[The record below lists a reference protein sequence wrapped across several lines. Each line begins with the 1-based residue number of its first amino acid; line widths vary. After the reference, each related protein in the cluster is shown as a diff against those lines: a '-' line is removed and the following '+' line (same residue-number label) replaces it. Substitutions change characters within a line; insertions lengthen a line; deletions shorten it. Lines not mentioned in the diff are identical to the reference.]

1 MLDTTAWGWEPLQSH
16 SSLSPPHSPGKQV
29 LLLSS
34 VHRGG
39 HSFRGPQGSQ
49 LVSSLKQLS

>member
-16 SSLSPPHSPGKQV
+16 SSLSLPHSPGKQV

-39 HSFRGPQGSQ
+39 HSFRCPQGSQ
-49 LVSSLKQLS
+49 LVSSLKRLS